1 MVTRD
6 YGELLTKWEKREETG
21 GAMIRDAEIIFDMLP
36 KLGESQ
42 MMFTSMIL
50 LPINFYP
57 DHS

>member
-1 MVTRD
+1 VVTRD

-57 DHS
+57 DYS